1 MKKLH
6 DFDEVFDSQRAFRL
20 ILEAMANPT
29 RKVSLREY
37 AQKFHGRLTPLLAIG
52 MTLLDNEVSFY
63 THVDEEFSQQL
74 VSLTLSERA
83 SLEAADF
90 LFVPSAAD
98 AEAVI
103 PFAKYGT
110 LRDPHLSAAVIVL
123 DNGAGEHPLRLY
135 GPGIAGTV
143 EFAASD
149 AAYAAIMARDRQC
162 YEYPQGIDLIF
173 VSGEGE
179 LYAIPRLTL
188 REVR

>member
-29 RKVSLREY
+29 RKVSLREC
-37 AQKFHGRLTPLLAIG
+37 AQKFHGGLTPLLTIG

-63 THVDEEFSQQL
+63 THGDEPLSDQL
-74 VSLTLSERA
+74 VSLTLSQRA
-83 SLEAADF
+83 ALEAADF

-98 AEAVI
+98 AEAII

-110 LRDPHLSAAVIVL
+110 LRDPHLSATVIVL
-123 DNGAGEHPLRLY
+123 DNGAGVHPMRLY
-135 GPGIAGTV
+135 GPGIDGVAELV
-143 EFAASD
+143 VSD
-149 AAYAAIMARDRQC
+149 AAHAAILARDRQC
-162 YEYPQGIDLIF
+162 YEYPQGIDLMF